1 MIDVLAAQ
9 AGEDGTVAGAE
20 GRQHLP
26 VFLGGLVYVTGDHEL
41 DPNVRLDRT
50 AQVELMEAFK
60 DTGHRLATAIH
71 EQMGTAA

>member
-1 MIDVLAAQ
+1 MGPSPARKAAK
-9 AGEDGTVAGAE
+9 
-20 GRQHLP
+20 HLP

-60 DTGHRLATAIH
+60 DTGHWLATAIH